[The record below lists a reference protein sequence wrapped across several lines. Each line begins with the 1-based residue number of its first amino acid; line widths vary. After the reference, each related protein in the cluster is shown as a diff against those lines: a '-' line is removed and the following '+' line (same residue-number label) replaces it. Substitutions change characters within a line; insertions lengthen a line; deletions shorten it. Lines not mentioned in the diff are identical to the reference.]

1 MLLQKDFLFKADV
14 VEFKEGTYST
24 FYKMDAAKQATFI
37 TFIKPGKSYAEVHEW
52 MKSNSVT
59 IVSNEPQSAAKD
71 AEVAERAVFESVRTK
86 ADQIPV
92 IRAKSA

>member
-24 FYKMDAAKQATFI
+24 FYKMDAAKQASFI
-37 TFIKPGKSYAEVHEW
+37 TFIKPGKTYAEVDAW
-52 MKSNSVT
+52 MKAQSVE
-59 IVSNEPQSAAKD
+59 IVTNQPESAAKD
-71 AEVAERAVFESVRTK
+71 AEVADRAVFESVRTA